1 MGLELETLERA
12 LGQMISFI
20 GFVYDR
26 IREAMAALTVVS

>member
-26 IREAMAALTVVS
+26 IREALVAFTVVS